1 MFLMS
6 DVDEIAE
13 RNEGGNFPISV
24 ASFLMMM
31 MMLFLFVALLFLF
44 AFRLG
49 FCGGLRMMSNM
60 DLGQLEFCT
69 T

>member
-24 ASFLMMM
+24 ALFLMMM
-31 MMLFLFVALLFLF
+31 MLFLF

-49 FCGGLRMMSNM
+49 FCGGLRMMSMM
-60 DLGQLEFCT
+60 DLGQLEFYT

>member
-1 MFLMS
+1 VFLMS

-24 ASFLMMM
+24 ALFLMM
-31 MMLFLFVALLFLF
+31 MMLFLFVPLLFLF

-49 FCGGLRMMSNM
+49 FCGGLRMMSTM
-60 DLGQLEFCT
+60 DLGQLEFST